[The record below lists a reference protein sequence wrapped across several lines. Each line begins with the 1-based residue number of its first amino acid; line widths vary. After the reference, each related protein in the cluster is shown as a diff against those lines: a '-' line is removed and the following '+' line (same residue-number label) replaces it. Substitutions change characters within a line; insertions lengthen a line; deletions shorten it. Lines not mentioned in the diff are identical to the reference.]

1 MPVSVIVM
9 PLPTGVGYKARVGA
23 PWNAAAEADDPDA
36 AYRALTDGLRTRVPA
51 GTEFQRVD
59 VPRYDRLF
67 DVVGGL
73 DPDSPAW
80 SAWAAEVDAY
90 RAEVAAR
97 DEAVGAE
104 HGA

>member
-1 MPVSVIVM
+1 VPISVIVM
-9 PLPTGVGYKARVGA
+9 PLPAGTRFKARVGA
-23 PWNAAAEADDPDA
+23 PWNATVEADDADSA
-36 AYRALTDGLRTRVPA
+36 FRALTDGLNSRVPA
-51 GTEFQRVD
+51 GTEFNRVD

-73 DPDSPAW
+73 DPNSPAW
-80 SAWAAEVDAY
+80 SAWASEVDVY

-104 HGA
+104 HGP

>member
-1 MPVSVIVM
+1 MPISVIVM

-23 PWNAAAEADDPDA
+23 PWNVATEADDADS
-36 AYRALTDGLRTRVPA
+36 AYQALTNGLRARLPA

-67 DVVGGL
+67 DVVGAL
-73 DPDSPAW
+73 DPGSPAW
-80 SAWAAEVDAY
+80 TAWAAEVDAY

-97 DEAVGAE
+97 DAAVGAE